1 MTRPYHPPIQNS
13 SQMGS
18 KLTPLAMTTQTSAQ
32 SVAQVSVQ
40 KELKRQSTATNGR
53 ETTATQARKRQ
64 SESVI
69 KVRAALLIF

>member
-1 MTRPYHPPIQNS
+1 
-13 SQMGS
+13 
-18 KLTPLAMTTQTSAQ
+18 MTTQTSAQ

-69 KVRAALLIF
+69 KVRAALIF